1 MKFKPVSIDV
11 GGHKPIYTAPYHL
24 HKGNDDII
32 EAAVD
37 DMLRMGV
44 VREGTSGWSSPIVL
58 IKKPHQSSVFTTFD
72 LSQAFWL
79 MPLDAAAQ
87 AVTAF
92 ATATRTLLWTRCPFG
107 VVHGPRWLNVSLRAV
122 LAKFPFCTVYA
133 DDVVIHSSNI
143 VEHEEHVLA
152 VLAALAD
159 ARCVLSASKMQLIQR
174 SVKVLGHV
182 VSAEGVAIADDDK
195 AALLQFPRPTTVKGV
210 RVFLGGTTHWR
221 RYMPMY
227 AAMSRPL
234 TQLTR
239 KATKWTWT
247 AKEEV
252 AFLLIK
258 RALAGA
264 NVLRLADSTRPL
276 ILTADA
282 SLFGIGAE
290 LSQLDDDGHEHA
302 CGW

>member
-195 AALLQFPRPTTVKGV
+195 AALLQFPRPTTVEGV
-210 RVFLGGTTHWR
+210 RV
-221 RYMPMY
+221 
-227 AAMSRPL
+227 S
-234 TQLTR
+234 
-239 KATKWTWT
+239 
-247 AKEEV
+247 
-252 AFLLIK
+252 
-258 RALAGA
+258 
-264 NVLRLADSTRPL
+264 
-276 ILTADA
+276 
-282 SLFGIGAE
+282 
-290 LSQLDDDGHEHA
+290 
-302 CGW
+302 